1 MTIIEKNGKTLAKHI
16 KQNDIKEGLSFF
28 SDDEESLQVGTW
40 VYNSGKEL
48 QAHIHNIVERK
59 INRTNEVLYVINGAV
74 EAQIYDLNGQPVQ
87 SFIVNQGEIL
97 ILLECGHGYK
107 ILEENTV
114 VLEVKNGPYP
124 GAEVDRFR
132 I

>member
-59 INRTNEVLYVINGAV
+59 ISRTNEVLYVINGAV